1 MSRAK
6 HQHWLLGMSTS
17 VLKEGFVVAS
27 GKDDFNI
34 QDWFPFAGKPKL
46 PTKMEV
52 LKLWYF
58 LRVEVGKNNQWVK
71 AGVLNSIVA

>member
-34 QDWFPFAGKPKL
+34 QDWFPFAVKPKL
-46 PTKMEV
+46 PTKMEM
-52 LKLWYF
+52 
-58 LRVEVGKNNQWVK
+58 EV
-71 AGVLNSIVA
+71 